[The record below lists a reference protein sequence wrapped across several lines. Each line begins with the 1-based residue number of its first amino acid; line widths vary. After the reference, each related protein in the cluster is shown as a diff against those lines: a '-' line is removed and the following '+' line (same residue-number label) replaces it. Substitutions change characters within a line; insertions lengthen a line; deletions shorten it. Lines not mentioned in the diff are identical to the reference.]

1 MGGLYL
7 RLRLVLASRMLRAR
21 RLLALSM
28 TKWVVW
34 VAVVLVVP
42 RLTPWEPIEV
52 FLAIL
57 GLPRVIG
64 GFTVGGG
71 A

>member
-1 MGGLYL
+1 
-7 RLRLVLASRMLRAR
+7 
-21 RLLALSM
+21 M